1 MSTATDVKRLSF
13 LEYARSALAK
23 TGADVTF
30 DELVAGPLTEIAIE
44 ALYGEET
51 AINVGI
57 ARDPDDFEKDAE
69 WFKQARPASEVAPEL
84 VEAYRRGEM
93 RIAPGLGSEP
103 VPPGATL
110 REEIAARGMSQRKLA
125 RAMGRPV
132 QAVNRIVLGR
142 KALTPRTALE
152 LERVLG
158 IPAHFWTRLEADY
171 RLALERARGVGGTPV
186 TPGSQETPIPP
197 SVIPANAGIHPRQDP
212 PL

>member
-1 MSTATDVKRLSF
+1 MSTTTEVGSLSF
-13 LEYARSALAK
+13 LERARAELAR

-30 DELVAGPLTEIAIE
+30 DELVAGPFTELAIG

-57 ARDPDDFEKDAE
+57 ARDPDDYEKDAE
-69 WFKQARPASEVAPEL
+69 WFRHARPAAEVAPEL
-84 VEAYRRGEM
+84 VEASRRGEI
-93 RIAPGLGSEP
+93 RIAPGLSTDP

-110 REEIAARGMSQRKLA
+110 RREIEARGMSQRKLA

-142 KALTPRTALE
+142 KAITPRTALE

-158 IPAHFWTRLEADY
+158 VPAELWTRLEADY
-171 RLALERARGVGGTPV
+171 RLALERARSDRGVPAESA
-186 TPGSQETPIPP
+186 SQ
-197 SVIPANAGIHPRQDP
+197 GR
-212 PL
+212 

>member
-1 MSTATDVKRLSF
+1 MSTATDAKSLSF
-13 LEYARSALAK
+13 LEHARSELAR

-51 AINVGI
+51 AINVTI
-57 ARDPDDFEKDAE
+57 ARDPDDYEKDAE
-69 WFKQARPASEVAPEL
+69 WFRHARPAAEVDPEL
-84 VEAYRRGEM
+84 VEAYRRGEI
-93 RIAPGLGSEP
+93 RLAPGFAPALP

-110 REEIAARGMSQRKLA
+110 RRELEARGMSQRKLA

-132 QAVNRIVLGR
+132 QTVNSIVLGR

-158 IPAHFWTRLEADY
+158 IPAQLWTRLEANY
-171 RLALERARGVGGTPV
+171 RLALERARIDG
-186 TPGSQETPIPP
+186 ETPA
-197 SVIPANAGIHPRQDP
+197 SSGRQES
-212 PL
+212 

>member
-1 MSTATDVKRLSF
+1 MSTATEVRRLPF

-30 DELVAGPLTEIAIE
+30 DELVAGPLTELAIE

-57 ARDPDDFEKDAE
+57 ARDPDDYEKDAE
-69 WFKQARPASEVAPEL
+69 WFRHARPAAEVAPEL
-84 VEAYRRGEM
+84 VEASRRGEI
-93 RIAPGLGSEP
+93 RIAPGLATGP

-110 REEIAARGMSQRKLA
+110 RQELAARGMSQRKLA

-158 IPAHFWTRLEADY
+158 VPAELWTRLEADY
-171 RLALERARGVGGTPV
+171 RLALERARGGGERSATP
-186 TPGSQETPIPP
+186 S
-197 SVIPANAGIHPRQDP
+197 S
-212 PL
+212 